1 MYPLL
6 CPHQFRT
13 ASSLSKSSGL
23 LDMFNSS
30 RHVRGQ
36 SLSRRV
42 EVPPA
47 AAKGMG
53 SIFKKYGKEFALG
66 VGTTM
71 AFSYIFE
78 KLSGVGG
85 KKGTAAATA
94 PETASETASAANTAN
109 NANNQAYSSY
119 PTSTNPGY
127 SSSAS
132 TGYSSSANTG
142 YSSSANTGYSSSTNT
157 GYSSS
162 TNPSYSSST
171 IPSYSNRKR

>member
-142 YSSSANTGYSSSTNT
+142 YSSSANTGYSSSTN
-157 GYSSS
+157 
-162 TNPSYSSST
+162 PSYSSST